1 MSTLFGLSR
10 LRARALNC
18 SSVNW
23 GKGRAEAE
31 AIINIMRDK
40 EAILIQEIQIR
51 ATMETRKKL
60 DKTDYAE

>member
-1 MSTLFGLSR
+1 MISTLFGSSR

-31 AIINIMRDK
+31 AMSKMRK
-40 EAILIQEIQIR
+40 EEEEETILTQEILFR
-51 ATMETRKKL
+51 AT
-60 DKTDYAE
+60 TDYQEQAV

>member
-1 MSTLFGLSR
+1 MINTLFGSSR

-31 AIINIMRDK
+31 VMNKMRK
-40 EAILIQEIQIR
+40 EEEETILTQEILFR
-51 ATMETRKKL
+51 AT
-60 DKTDYAE
+60 TDYQEQDV

>member
-1 MSTLFGLSR
+1 MIRTLFGSSR

-31 AIINIMRDK
+31 VMKMTRR
-40 EAILIQEIQIR
+40 EEETILTHEILFKVTI
-51 ATMETRKKL
+51 
-60 DKTDYAE
+60 DSGD

>member
-1 MSTLFGLSR
+1 VIRTLLGSSR

-31 AIINIMRDK
+31 VMKMTRR
-40 EAILIQEIQIR
+40 EEETILTHEILFKVTI
-51 ATMETRKKL
+51 
-60 DKTDYAE
+60 DSGD